1 MLPTP
6 RKAVLASLLATCCLA
21 APAALS
27 TSASA
32 SASTSVAPSTLPAQ
46 ISSVPAF
53 AHGAPSAVEPATAR
67 VSFAVV
73 LRLRHSAELSALARQ
88 VSDPDSASYRHFLTT
103 AQLNARYAPTAASRL
118 AVTAWLQQAGLT
130 VDGASPSGTM
140 VLAHASAG
148 AVEKGLQVQ
157 LARFAVG
164 AEQLRAPLTEPVVPV
179 ALRPFVA
186 GIQGLAQS
194 TMKVPS
200 AVHEATGVPVPAP
213 VQTPVDTAPGAAF
226 HNARPCTSAYGTQI
240 ATTQPAYL
248 GAKRPY
254 AICGY
259 TAGQV
264 RSAYGIDQ
272 TPYTGAGQTVAI
284 IDAFASP
291 TIEADT
297 NTWSGLHDV
306 APLKPGQLSQV
317 DYPGATQTPED
328 PTGLLLDPNGWAGEE
343 TLDVEAIHG
352 LAPDAGIVYVAAAT
366 PENVAFDA
374 ALAEVVEG
382 GLAQIVSNSY
392 GQADDAPDPIDK
404 FGFDQVTTQAAAKG
418 IGVYFS
424 SGDDGDQVEASGK
437 RTADYPATSDLVT
450 AVGGTT
456 LEVGSRGNFLGETYW
471 GTRKAAKVGSGWA
484 LDKTVLSGA
493 GGGGV
498 STSYAEPTWQK
509 GVVPDSMATYGGVSA
524 GRVVPD
530 ISMVADSTTGYLVG
544 QTQLQHDGTAAY
556 SEYRIGGT
564 SLSCPLFAALM
575 ALADQASGKV
585 HGDVA
590 PTLYKHRTGGTL
602 RSPAATP
609 VVKGLTTLANVRPDL
624 TDPTDPGSVVTYSL
638 RLLGNLSTLSA
649 LPGYDDSTGLGTP
662 YAPTFLAALR

>member
-1 MLPTP
+1 MTTTS
-6 RKAVLASLLATCCLA
+6 RRFVLASLLATSCLA
-21 APAALS
+21 GTAVL
-27 TSASA
+27 SASA
-32 SASTSVAPSTLPAQ
+32 GTPVALPALV
-46 ISSVPAF
+46 SAVPSWAHGLPSAAVPA
-53 AHGAPSAVEPATAR
+53 TDR

-73 LRLRHSAELSALARQ
+73 LRLRNSAELSALARR

-103 AQLNARYAPTAASRL
+103 DQLNARYAPTAASRA
-118 AVTAWLQQAGLT
+118 AVTGWLQRAGLT

-148 AVEKGLQVQ
+148 AVEQALQVQ

-164 AEQLRAPLTEPVVPV
+164 AEQLRAPLSEPVVPV
-179 ALRPFVA
+179 ALRSVVA
-186 GIQGLAQS
+186 GVQGLAQS

-200 AVHEATGVPVPAP
+200 AVHEATGVPVPSP
-213 VQTPVDTAPGAAF
+213 PQTPVDTAPGAAF
-226 HNARPCTSAYGTQI
+226 HNARPCTSAYGTQT
-240 ATTQPAYL
+240 ATAQPAYL
-248 GAKRPY
+248 GTKRPY
-254 AICGY
+254 AVCGY

-264 RSAYGIDQ
+264 RSAYGIDK
-272 TPYTGAGQTVAI
+272 TPYTGTGQTVAI

-297 NTWSGLHDV
+297 NTWAGLHNV
-306 APLKPGQLSQV
+306 QPLKPGQLSQV

-328 PTGLLLDPNGWAGEE
+328 PTGTVLDPNGWAGEE
-343 TLDVEAIHG
+343 TLDVQAVHG
-352 LAPDAGIVYVAAAT
+352 LAPDANIVYVAAAT
-366 PENVAFDA
+366 PQNVAFDA

-392 GQADDAPDPIDK
+392 GQSDDAPDAIDK
-404 FGFDQVTTQAAAKG
+404 FSFDQVTTQAAAKG

-456 LEVGSRGNFLGETYW
+456 LEVGSRGNFFGETYW
-471 GTRKAAKVGSGWA
+471 GTRKAPLVGKGWA
-484 LDKTVLSGA
+484 LDRTVFSGA

-498 STSYAEPTWQK
+498 STSYAEPTWQQ
-509 GVVPDSMATYGGVSA
+509 GVVPDSLATYGGVKA

-530 ISMVADSTTGYLVG
+530 ISMVADSTTGFLVG
-544 QTQLQHDGTAAY
+544 QTQLQHGGTAAY

-575 ALADQASGKV
+575 ALADQASGKP

-590 PTLYKHRTGGTL
+590 PTLYKHRTGGAL
-602 RSPAATP
+602 RDPAATP
-609 VVKGLTTLANVRPDL
+609 VVGALTTLANVRPDL
-624 TDPTDPGSVVTYSL
+624 ADPTDTTSAVGYSL
-638 RLLGNLSTLSA
+638 RLLGNLGTLHA
-649 LPGYDDSTGLGTP
+649 LRGYDDSTGLGAP
-662 YAPTFLAALR
+662 YAPAFLAALR

>member
-1 MLPTP
+1 MLSTT
-6 RKAVLASLLATCCLA
+6 RKTVLASLLATCCLA

-27 TSASA
+27 A
-32 SASTSVAPSTLPAQ
+32 SASTPVALPTPVSAVPSW
-46 ISSVPAF
+46 
-53 AHGAPSAVEPATAR
+53 AHGLPSAVEPATDR
-67 VSFAVV
+67 VSFAVL
-73 LRLRHSAELSALARQ
+73 LRLQHSAELSALARQ

-103 AQLNARYAPTAASRL
+103 AALKARYAPTAASRA
-118 AVTAWLQQAGLT
+118 AVTTWLQHAGLT

-140 VLAHASAG
+140 VLAHASAS
-148 AVEKGLQVQ
+148 AVENGLQVR
-157 LARFAVG
+157 LARFEVG
-164 AEQLRAPLTEPVVPV
+164 SELLRAPLSEPAIPA
-179 ALRPFVA
+179 ALRSVVA
-186 GIQGLAQS
+186 GVEGLAQS

-200 AVHEATGVPVPAP
+200 AIHEATGSPVPSP
-213 VQTPVDTAPGAAF
+213 PQTPVDTAPGAAF
-226 HNARPCTSAYGTQI
+226 HNARPCTSAFGTQT
-240 ATTQPAYL
+240 ASAQPAYL
-248 GAKRPY
+248 GTKRPY

-264 RSAYGIDQ
+264 RSAYGIDK
-272 TPYTGAGQTVAI
+272 TPYTGTGQTVAI

-297 NTWSGLHDV
+297 NKWAGLHNL
-306 APLKPGQLSQV
+306 ALLKAGQLSQV

-343 TLDVEAIHG
+343 TLDVQAVHG
-352 LAPDAGIVYVAAAT
+352 LAPDASIVYVAAAT
-366 PENVAFDA
+366 PENVAFNA
-374 ALAEVVEG
+374 AIAEVVEG
-382 GLAQIVSNSY
+382 GLAQIISNSY
-392 GQADDAPDPIDK
+392 GNADDAPDAVDK
-404 FGFDQVTTQAAAKG
+404 LCFDQVAIEAAASG
-418 IGVYFS
+418 IGIYFS

-437 RTADYPATSDLVT
+437 RTADFPATSDLVT

-456 LEVGSRGNFLGETYW
+456 LEVGSKGNYLGETYW
-471 GTRKAAKVGSGWA
+471 GTRKAPQLGTGWNLKA
-484 LDKTVLSGA
+484 TVLSGA

-498 STSYAEPTWQK
+498 STSYAEPTWQQ
-509 GVVPDSMATYGGVSA
+509 GVVPTALSTYGGVTP

-544 QTQLQHDGTAAY
+544 QTQLQHDGTASY

-564 SLSCPLFAALM
+564 SLSCPLFAAMM
-575 ALADQASGKV
+575 ALADQASGTQ

-602 RSPAATP
+602 RDPSATP
-609 VVKGLTTLANVRPDL
+609 VSGGFTTLANVRPDL
-624 TDPTDPGSVVTYSL
+624 TDTTDPTSTVTYSL

-662 YAPTFLAALR
+662 YAPKFLDALK